1 MPFENIRIVFSNK
14 KTGITDANSLIAFS
28 KMVNFDSSKLVTI
41 NQIHS
46 SEILIADSP
55 GSYDSADGIINRGG
69 NLVCSIK
76 VADCLPI
83 FFINNISKTIGLV
96 HAGWRGISLG
106 IIEQFVKSIKVYNEN
121 ISDFHVLIGPSIQS
135 CCFEIMDDV
144 LDHFD
149 SKFYTSI
156 KTNKY
161 RVDLQAWTVDQLI
174 KFGFTKEKVKNINKC
189 TYCLDVLYHSYRRDG
204 SNSGRMYALAGWI
217 N

>member
-1 MPFENIRIVFSNK
+1 
-14 KTGITDANSLIAFS
+14 
-28 KMVNFDSSKLVTI
+28 MVNLDSTKLVTI

-46 SEILIADSP
+46 PEILIADSP
-55 GSYDSADGIINRGG
+55 GFYDSADGIINKGG

-96 HAGWRGISLG
+96 HAGWRGISSG
-106 IIEQFVKSIKVYNEN
+106 ILENFVKSIETFNEN
-121 ISDFHVLIGPSIQS
+121 VTDFYVLIGPSIQS

-144 LDHFD
+144 LDSFD

-156 KTNKY
+156 KKNKY
-161 RVDLQAWTVDQLI
+161 RVDLQAWAVYQLI
-174 KFGFTKEKVKNINKC
+174 KFGFSEEKINNINKC
-189 TYCLDVLYHSYRRDG
+189 TFCLNDLYYSYRRDG
-204 SNSGRMYALAGWI
+204 SNSGRMYALAGWY

>member
-1 MPFENIRIVFSNK
+1 MIND
-14 KTGITDANSLIAFS
+14 TNSLIAFS
-28 KMVNFDSSKLVTI
+28 NMANLDSSRLVSI

-55 GSYDSADGIINRGG
+55 GFYDPADGIINKGG

-83 FFINNISKTIGLV
+83 FFVNNISKTIGLV
-96 HAGWRGISLG
+96 HAGWRGISSG
-106 IIEQFVKSIKVYNEN
+106 IIEKFVESIEFCNEN
-121 ISDFHVLIGPSIQS
+121 VTDFYVLIGPSIQQ

-144 LDHFD
+144 LDSFD

-156 KTNKY
+156 NKNKY
-161 RVDLQAWTVDQLI
+161 RVDLQAWTVYQLI
-174 KFGFTKEKVKNINKC
+174 KFGFSEKKINKINKC
-189 TYCLDVLYHSYRRDG
+189 TFCLDDLYYSYRRDG